1 VARLCL
7 DQLGELTAFPKPHS
21 WIKGSLLLSKRMRRE
36 WREGEDDGVEEKRN
50 EWRGKG
56 ERRREVRVEAPYM
69 DRYAPAVA

>member
-1 VARLCL
+1 
-7 DQLGELTAFPKPHS
+7 
-21 WIKGSLLLSKRMRRE
+21 MRRE